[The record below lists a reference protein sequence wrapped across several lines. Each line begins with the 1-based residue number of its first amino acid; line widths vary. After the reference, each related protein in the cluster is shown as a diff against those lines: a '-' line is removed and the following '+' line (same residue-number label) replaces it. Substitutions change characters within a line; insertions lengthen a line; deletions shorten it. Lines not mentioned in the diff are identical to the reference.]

1 MKVASYTG
9 GKKAQ
14 VEYDEKPFGGKVMH
28 RLLKDA
34 VVMYQANQRLGT
46 AKTKTRAEVHGSH
59 AKPWKQ
65 KHTGRARAGDKKS
78 PIWRKGG
85 TVFGPVPHDFSWH
98 MPAQMRRVALRSA
111 IAGKIKDEEF
121 VVAEMPRSDAPSA
134 KAARKM
140 LADLGGPKRTLL
152 VLSEADA
159 GVWKSF
165 RNFPGVR
172 VRTAAEL
179 NALDVVSGGL
189 MVAEQAAMDALVA
202 RVGSGAEHRESKS
215 ERKVSKAARV
225 DSDGEAKPAS
235 SRSPAV
241 RGAAKKAAKSAAE
254 SAGKSDKKSA
264 PKVDKKKAAAQKNAG
279 KKTAQEGDA

>member
-1 MKVASYTG
+1 MKVASYSG
-9 GKKAQ
+9 GKKAH
-14 VEYDEKPFGGKVMH
+14 VEYDAQPFGEKVMH

-78 PIWRKGG
+78 PLWRKGG
-85 TVFGPVPHDFSWH
+85 TIFGPEPRDHGWH

-111 IAGKIKDEEF
+111 IAGKIKDEEL
-121 VVAEMPRSDAPSA
+121 VVAEMPEVTTPSA

-140 LADLGGPKRTLL
+140 LADLGAPARAL
-152 VLSEADA
+152 VVINEADVA
-159 GVWKSF
+159 LWKSF
-165 RNFPGVR
+165 RNFPNVR

-189 MVAEQAAMDALVA
+189 VVAEKAALDSIAA
-202 RVGSGAEHRESKS
+202 RVGTGAEHRASKS
-215 ERKVSKAARV
+215 QRKDAKAARGG
-225 DSDGEAKPAS
+225 DGDEAAAPKKA
-235 SRSPAV
+235 A
-241 RGAAKKAAKSAAE
+241 RGKAAKSAGA
-254 SAGKSDKKSA
+254 SDKASAKKANTKSA
-264 PKVDKKKAAAQKNAG
+264 DG
-279 KKTAQEGDA
+279 KKSKSTERDA